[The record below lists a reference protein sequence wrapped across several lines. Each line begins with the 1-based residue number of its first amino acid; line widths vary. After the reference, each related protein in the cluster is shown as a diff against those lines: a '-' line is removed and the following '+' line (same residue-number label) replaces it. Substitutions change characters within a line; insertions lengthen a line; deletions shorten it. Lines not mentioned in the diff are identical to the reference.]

1 MRESVKMDRSEELRE
16 MSKKIAQMLKEKYKV
31 KRIFLIG
38 SLVKGYVHEK
48 SDIDLVVE
56 GLSPKAYIK
65 ALVDASDIVQWK
77 VEVNLIPFEDAFE
90 TLKEKTLRE
99 GELIYGFELKWERF
113 NELCTKLENIIKDLN
128 AEIEKFL
135 EKNGN

>member
-1 MRESVKMDRSEELRE
+1 LTTP
-16 MSKKIAQMLKEKYKV
+16 
-31 KRIFLIG
+31 G

-113 NELCTKLENIIKDLN
+113 DELCTKLENILDELKT
-128 AEIEKFL
+128 EIEKFL